1 MSGWNVEENSECN
14 MSGWKVG
21 GRNSGCVMSGWNGG
35 GVIPDAICRGRML
48 AAESS
53 ECEMSG

>member
-1 MSGWNVEENSECN
+1 MIPDARYPEE
-14 MSGWKVG
+14 G
-21 GRNSGCVMSGWNGG
+21 GTSVRQNSGCDMSGWNGG